1 MAGRTSNKTFRLLA
15 GAGILLVLGGASLCL
30 FYRCGGKADTA
41 GAGEYETVAERA
53 QTVAGEVKQG
63 IDDAQQGVRRAGEN
77 IAASLDGVGVIKS
90 KADTIVTEVSRT
102 GDAIADI
109 EAGIRRIDEIIQT
122 AQQRKITVEGSYGNA
137 GGDDGSNGIVDSPE

>member
-1 MAGRTSNKTFRLLA
+1 MAGRTSNKTCRLLA

-41 GAGEYETVAERA
+41 GAGEYEIVAERA

-63 IDDAQQGVRRAGEN
+63 IDDAQQEVRRAGEN
-77 IAASLDGVGVIKS
+77 IAASLDGVGVIRS

-102 GDAIADI
+102 GYAIADI
-109 EAGIRRIDEIIQT
+109 EAGIRRINEIIQT

-137 GGDDGSNGIVDSPE
+137 GGDDDSNGIVDSPE

>member
-1 MAGRTSNKTFRLLA
+1 MAGGTKNKTFRLLA

-77 IAASLDGVGVIKS
+77 IAASLDGVGVIRS

>member
-1 MAGRTSNKTFRLLA
+1 MAGRTSDKTCRLLA

-41 GAGEYETVAERA
+41 GAGKHEAVAERA
-53 QTVAGEVKQG
+53 QAVAGEVKQG

-77 IAASLDGVGVIKS
+77 IAESLDGVGVIRRA
-90 KADTIVTEVSRT
+90 ADTIVTEISRT
-102 GDAIADI
+102 GDAVADI

-122 AQQRKITVEGSYGNA
+122 AQQREFVMEGNYGNA
-137 GGDDGSNGIVDSPE
+137 GGDDGSNGIVCSPE

>member
-1 MAGRTSNKTFRLLA
+1 MAGRTSNKICRLLA

-41 GAGEYETVAERA
+41 GAGKHEAVAERA
-53 QTVAGEVKQG
+53 QAVAGEVKQG

-77 IAASLDGVGVIKS
+77 IAESLDGVGVIRS
-90 KADTIVTEVSRT
+90 KADTIVTEISRT

-122 AQQRKITVEGSYGNA
+122 AQQRKIAVEGNCGNT
-137 GGDDGSNGIVDSPE
+137 GGDDGRNGIVDSPE

>member
-1 MAGRTSNKTFRLLA
+1 MAGRTSHKTSRLLA
-15 GAGILLVLGGASLCL
+15 GAGVLLVLGGASLCL

-63 IDDAQQGVRRAGEN
+63 IDDAQQGVRRAGEK
-77 IAASLDGVGVIKS
+77 IAASLDGVGNIRRA
-90 KADTIVTEVSRT
+90 ADTIVTEVSRT
-102 GDAIADI
+102 GDAVADI

-122 AQQRKITVEGSYGNA
+122 AQQRKITMEGNCGSTS
-137 GGDDGSNGIVDSPE
+137 GDDGSNGIVCSPE

>member
-1 MAGRTSNKTFRLLA
+1 MAGRTSSKTCRLLA

-30 FYRCGGKADTA
+30 FYRCGGKADAA

-63 IDDAQQGVRRAGEN
+63 IDDAQQGMRRAGEK
-77 IAASLDGVGVIKS
+77 IAAGLDGVGNIRRAV
-90 KADTIVTEVSRT
+90 DTIVTEVSRT
-102 GDAIADI
+102 GDAVADI

-122 AQQRKITVEGSYGNA
+122 AQQRKITMEGNYDNTS
-137 GGDDGSNGIVDSPE
+137 GDDGRNGIVDSPE

>member
-1 MAGRTSNKTFRLLA
+1 MAGGTSNKTGRLLA

-63 IDDAQQGVRRAGEN
+63 IDDAQQGVRRAGED
-77 IAASLDGVGVIKS
+77 IAESLDGVGDIRRA
-90 KADTIVTEVSRT
+90 ADTIVTEVSRN
-102 GDAIADI
+102 GDAVADI

-122 AQQRKITVEGSYGNA
+122 AQQRKITMEGSCGSTSGN
-137 GGDDGSNGIVDSPE
+137 DGRNGIVDSPE

>member
-1 MAGRTSNKTFRLLA
+1 MAGRTKNKIFRLLA

-41 GAGEYETVAERA
+41 GAGEHEIVVERA

-63 IDDAQQGVRRAGEN
+63 IVSAQQGVQRAGEK
-77 IAASLDGVGVIKS
+77 ISAGLDGVGDIIRS
-90 KADTIVTEVSRT
+90 ADTIVTEISRT
-102 GDAIADI
+102 GDAVADI

-122 AQQRKITVEGSYGNA
+122 AQQRKITMEGSYGNA

>member
-1 MAGRTSNKTFRLLA
+1 MAGGTKNKTFRLLA

-30 FYRCGGKADTA
+30 FYRCGGEADTA
-41 GAGEYETVAERA
+41 GTGEYETVAERA
-53 QTVAGEVKQG
+53 QAVAGEVKQG

-77 IAASLDGVGVIKS
+77 IAASLDGVGVIRS
-90 KADTIVTEVSRT
+90 KADTIVTEISRT
-102 GDAIADI
+102 RDAIADI

>member
-1 MAGRTSNKTFRLLA
+1 MAGGTSNKTGRLLA

-63 IDDAQQGVRRAGEN
+63 IDDAQQGVRRAGED
-77 IAASLDGVGVIKS
+77 IAESLDGVGDIRRA
-90 KADTIVTEVSRT
+90 ADTIVTEVSRN
-102 GDAIADI
+102 GDAVADI

-122 AQQRKITVEGSYGNA
+122 AQQRKITMEGSCGSTS
-137 GGDDGSNGIVDSPE
+137 GDDGRNGIVDSPE